1 MSPLK
6 HNGKLTFF
14 GKALLSA
21 GSAFVLLGGAW
32 GLDTHFLPREVYSL
46 QMAMQ
51 QKTMQ
56 QIQQS
61 SELSNALNWLQYW
74 QREERDVRKQ
84 WQQRPQSIDLK
95 EDYEEAKKN
104 RMDAEKR
111 LKKVMEEM
119 N

>member
-1 MSPLK
+1 MSSLK
-6 HNGKLTFF
+6 RNGKLTFLS
-14 GKALLSA
+14 KALLSV
-21 GSAFVLLGGAW
+21 GSIIGVLGSAW

-74 QREERDVRKQ
+74 QREERDARKQ
-84 WQQRPQSIDLK
+84 WQQRPQSIDLR

-111 LKKVMEEM
+111 LKKVMGEM
-119 N
+119 D